1 MGKDSPATSALSRSA
16 PATELLAAESLG
28 ASLTVSDLAA
38 SVAWY
43 RDVFGFAVDREHRR
57 EDKLIAVSLRAGG
70 VRILL
75 TQDNGARGS
84 DRAKGEGFS
93 LLLTT
98 TQDIDALAAGIRARG
113 GSLDSEPADIA
124 GMRAFRLHDPDGF
137 RFTVSTPLAG

>member
-1 MGKDSPATSALSRSA
+1 MSNNPPATPRA
-16 PATELLAAESLG
+16 PDPVTTGDSLVARDLG

-43 RDVFGFAVDREHRR
+43 RDVFGLIDDREPRR
-57 EDKLIAVSLRAGG
+57 EDRLIAVSLRTGG

-75 TQDNGARGS
+75 TQDNGGRGS

-98 TQDIDALAAGIRARG
+98 TQDIDALAAGIRERG
-113 GSLDSEPADIA
+113 GSLDSEPADMS
-124 GMRAFRLHDPDGF
+124 GMRAFRLRDPDGF
-137 RFTVSTPLAG
+137 RFTISSPLAG